1 MDSSRFEEKKFQQLV
16 KIGLLIA
23 NKVNLQSKSPFRDF
37 INDFKHRKGKK
48 IFRFV
53 GIYYISK
60 YELKQLFSLIYVS
73 ITDWMHSKG
82 YVLWPIIIKKCK
94 YKSIEGHYFMWI
106 NLGHYLNNKMFIK
119 CECSKKH
126 QSVTK

>member
-1 MDSSRFEEKKFQQLV
+1 MPTKLTFSPNHLSEISLMISNTEKE
-16 KIGLLIA
+16 
-23 NKVNLQSKSPFRDF
+23 
-37 INDFKHRKGKK
+37 KK

-73 ITDWMHSKG
+73 ITEWMHSKG